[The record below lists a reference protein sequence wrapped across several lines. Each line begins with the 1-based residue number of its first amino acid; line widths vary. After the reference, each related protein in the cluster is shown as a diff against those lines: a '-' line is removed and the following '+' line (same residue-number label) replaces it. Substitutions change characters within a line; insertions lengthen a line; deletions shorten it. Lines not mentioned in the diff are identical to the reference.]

1 MDKLTPHD
9 VFTFL
14 DATLYVGSTETKHNS
29 SRKNQNK
36 GVLFWAR
43 VNGSAIIA
51 ERVLWAAPRA
61 HFLRKCTKE
70 RFEVNKFVISIEI
83 SKSN

>member
-9 VFTFL
+9 MFTFL

-43 VNGSAIIA
+43 VNGSTIIA
-51 ERVLWAAPRA
+51 EKSTMGRPACTL
-61 HFLRKCTKE
+61 LEKMYKRK
-70 RFEVNKFVISIEI
+70 I
-83 SKSN
+83 